1 MTFLQGLLVVLA
13 GMAAGTINVVVGSG
27 TLITFPVLLAIGLP
41 PVTANVSNAVGLF
54 PGSFV
59 GAYGYRSELTG
70 QRDRVIRLGVAASL
84 GALVGA
90 VLLLVLPASAFA
102 TIVPIL
108 IVLALVLVLI
118 GPRVSAWVGRSSTG
132 GPGRVTV
139 PLMVVI
145 FACGVYGGYFGAA
158 QSVLIMGIFG
168 LMLHD
173 TIQRQNGLKNI
184 IAGMVNAVAA
194 LLFVFFRHVDWQA
207 AGLIAAGA
215 IVGGVI
221 GARVGKRLSPAV
233 LRAVIVV
240 IGVAALIKLL
250 A

>member
-1 MTFLQGLLVVLA
+1 MTLLQGLLVVLA

-221 GARVGKRLSPAV
+221 GARVGKRLSPTV

-240 IGVAALIKLL
+240 IGVAALVKML

>member
-1 MTFLQGLLVVLA
+1 VTLLQGLLVVLA
-13 GMAAGTINVVVGSG
+13 SMAAGTINVVVGSG

>member
-1 MTFLQGLLVVLA
+1 MTLLQGLLVVLA

-221 GARVGKRLSPAV
+221 GARVGKRLSPTV

-240 IGVAALIKLL
+240 IGVAALVKLL

>member
-1 MTFLQGLLVVLA
+1 VTLLQGLLVVLA

>member
-70 QRDRVIRLGVAASL
+70 QRDRVIRLGLAASF

-108 IVLALVLVLI
+108 IALALVLVLV

-132 GPGRVTV
+132 EPGRVTV
-139 PLMVVI
+139 PLIVLI
-145 FACGVYGGYFGAA
+145 FACGIYGGYFGAA

-184 IAGMVNAVAA
+184 LAGLVNAVAA
-194 LLFVFFRHVDWQA
+194 LLFVFFRHVDWEA

-215 IVGGVI
+215 VVGGLI
-221 GARVGKRLSPAV
+221 GARVGKRLSPTV

-240 IGVAALIKLL
+240 IGVAALVKLL

>member
-1 MTFLQGLLVVLA
+1 
-13 GMAAGTINVVVGSG
+13 
-27 TLITFPVLLAIGLP
+27 
-41 PVTANVSNAVGLF
+41 
-54 PGSFV
+54 
-59 GAYGYRSELTG
+59 
-70 QRDRVIRLGVAASL
+70 
-84 GALVGA
+84 
-90 VLLLVLPASAFA
+90 
-102 TIVPIL
+102 
-108 IVLALVLVLI
+108 
-118 GPRVSAWVGRSSTG
+118 
-132 GPGRVTV
+132 
-139 PLMVVI
+139 
-145 FACGVYGGYFGAA
+145 
-158 QSVLIMGIFG
+158 

>member
-1 MTFLQGLLVVLA
+1 MTLLQGLLVVLA

-118 GPRVSAWVGRSSTG
+118 GPRVSAWVGRSSTAE
-132 GPGRVTV
+132 PGRVTV
-139 PLMVVI
+139 PLMLLI

>member
-1 MTFLQGLLVVLA
+1 
-13 GMAAGTINVVVGSG
+13 MAAGTINVVVGSG

-132 GPGRVTV
+132 EPGRVTV
-139 PLMVVI
+139 PLIGLI

-240 IGVAALIKLL
+240 IGIAALIKLL

>member
-118 GPRVSAWVGRSSTG
+118 GPRVSAWVGRSSTAE
-132 GPGRVTV
+132 PGRVTV
-139 PLMVVI
+139 PLMLLI

-221 GARVGKRLSPAV
+221 GARVGKRLSPTV

-240 IGVAALIKLL
+240 IGVAALVKLL

>member
-1 MTFLQGLLVVLA
+1 
-13 GMAAGTINVVVGSG
+13 MAAGTINVVVGSG

-184 IAGMVNAVAA
+184 IAGMVNAVAT

>member
-1 MTFLQGLLVVLA
+1 MTLLQGLLVVLA

-215 IVGGVI
+215 IVGGAI